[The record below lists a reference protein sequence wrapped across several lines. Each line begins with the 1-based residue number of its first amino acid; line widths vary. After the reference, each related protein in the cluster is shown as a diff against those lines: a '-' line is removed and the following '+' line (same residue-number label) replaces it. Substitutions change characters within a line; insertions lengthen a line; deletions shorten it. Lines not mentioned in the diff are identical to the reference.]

1 MSPMHFFGKELT
13 TTDQVKHLGIVLD
26 SKLTW
31 KEHLQ
36 SKCKLEC
43 GPMPNV
49 MVALPT
55 TGGAVCS
62 TPQFG

>member
-1 MSPMHFFGKELT
+1 MYRSDWKFRREVENFE
-13 TTDQVKHLGIVLD
+13 VGIV
-26 SKLTW
+26 
-31 KEHLQ
+31 Q
-36 SKCKLEC
+36 NNLEC